1 MWWILYYCKYIK
13 VERKEWTSPKL
24 TYLEAI
30 TLDTVVPFFLFVP
43 RLCFWNT
50 LARIRL
56 CVHLYIFSF
65 SLSTISIIY
74 YDVKHTSKMI
84 SYREIIFHYWNERR
98 AYQRNNLEGVENEDK
113 NQMWGQG
120 GEGEMVSTFLKQRI
134 RSSWE
139 KPEWTLLFQ
148 GSLASPVWVNMLV
161 EVVWL
166 TQTGWVPQCRAR

>member
-1 MWWILYYCKYIK
+1 MN
-13 VERKEWTSPKL
+13 VTRA
-24 TYLEAI
+24 YLSRSNHSRHCS
-30 TLDTVVPFFLFVP
+30 TLFS
-43 RLCFWNT
+43 LCPQTLLLET

-84 SYREIIFHYWNERR
+84 SYREIILHFHYWNERR

-120 GEGEMVSTFLKQRI
+120 GKVRWFPR
-134 RSSWE
+134 
-139 KPEWTLLFQ
+139 F
-148 GSLASPVWVNMLV
+148 
-161 EVVWL
+161 
-166 TQTGWVPQCRAR
+166 